1 MVTPLGDR
9 KTEQLLKKAMQ
20 MCGLK
25 QIFPACDER
34 DALQGIIDDDSKV
47 IAGRSFLSR
56 EDDIAKTGGIDL
68 LLTTIEINPGQLA
81 ADE

>member
-34 DALQGIIDDDSKV
+34 DALQGIIHDDSEV
-47 IAGRSFLSR
+47 IARRRVFAGQHH
-56 EDDIAKTGGIDL
+56 IAKDGRISGDF
-68 LLTTIEINPGQLA
+68 A
-81 ADE
+81 A